1 MTSKLLLVLG
11 LVVLTAGCAPGGSS
25 PAASKPASSAQAAA
39 KPSGSALP
47 VTKLNAVFTSLAG
60 NQLPMWVAQDA
71 GIFRQRSIEVSSS
84 LLQGSPAMAS
94 LLSGEVQLVQGGGSE
109 LLVAQAEG
117 SDLVALAT
125 LYPYFDFVLVV
136 PDRIQSF
143 S

>member
-11 LVVLTAGCAPGGSS
+11 LVALTAGCAPGASS
-25 PAASKPASSAQAAA
+25 PAASKPASSAQAA

-94 LLSGEVQLVQGGGSE
+94 LLSGEIQLVQGGGSE
-109 LLVAQAEG
+109 VLVAQA
-117 SDLVALAT
+117 
-125 LYPYFDFVLVV
+125 
-136 PDRIQSF
+136 
-143 S
+143 